1 MHSEWKVS
9 SQYIG
14 EDKIFQVYRLRDT
27 SKVDHSG
34 NMEYAGEATENQ
46 MAALA
51 VAAGLNRREK
61 KETPGVATPRES
73 R

>member
-14 EDKIFQVYRLRDT
+14 DDNIFQVYRLRDIN
-27 SKVDHSG
+27 KVDHSG
-34 NMEYAGEATENQ
+34 NREYTGEATENQ

-51 VAAGLNRREK
+51 VAAELNRREK
-61 KETPGVATPRES
+61 KENPGAATPRES

>member
-61 KETPGVATPRES
+61 KETPGAATPRES